1 MGGGDKLAE
10 RACRK
15 RARERREGIAG
26 HDKRRRALGG
36 GPGMGGPI
44 DPPTRR
50 SARRPTQESLVGPG
64 VDRRARGKTSVLAPL
79 SAGAL
84 DCPIGKRGPRP
95 GAPGTA
101 RAPLVEKKTRTI
113 GG

>member
-26 HDKRRRALGG
+26 HDKRRKALGG

-50 SARRPTQESLVGPG
+50 SARRPTRAGKNVRLGAVVSRRVGLPDWEARSASRG
-64 VDRRARGKTSVLAPL
+64 SGYGSCASCGKKNEDDRR
-79 SAGAL
+79 
-84 DCPIGKRGPRP
+84 IGC
-95 GAPGTA
+95 
-101 RAPLVEKKTRTI
+101 
-113 GG
+113 